1 MYSVCQYAKEDD
13 MESTAQPRTREAKDA
28 RLNLRLT
35 AKQDQ
40 LIREGASAADKPVS
54 EFILAASTVE
64 AERQLAD
71 RRWFLLDDD
80 QWARFNELLDAP
92 FETDERLRELMTS
105 PVVVEGIDQ

>member
-1 MYSVCQYAKEDD
+1 

-71 RRWFLLDDD
+71 RRRFLLDDD

-105 PVVVEGIDQ
+105 PVVIEDIDQ